1 MVPAQITT
9 KRNLKMY
16 ASKPIVTAISQG
28 RVDTQA
34 GGRLTEKE
42 NRESLLGYFKSRRP
56 YRIALGQTDFPEPLG
71 NRKGYR
77 DGQDFKPRVRR
88 MTNLKPCGTEAA
100 YQRHLLYKEPVDDAC
115 KEEHSR
121 YRRAGRD
128 REKAKAQS

>member
-1 MVPAQITT
+1 
-9 KRNLKMY
+9 MY
-16 ASKPIVTAISQG
+16 ASKQFITAPTQG

-56 YRIALGQTDFPEPLG
+56 CRIALGQTDFPEPLG

-88 MTNLKPCGTEAA
+88 MTKLKPCGTEAA
-100 YQRHLLYKEPVDDAC
+100 YQRHVTYKEPFDEAC
-115 KEEHSR
+115 KEAHAR
-121 YRRAGRD
+121 YRQAGRE

>member
-1 MVPAQITT
+1 
-9 KRNLKMY
+9 MY
-16 ASKPIVTAISQG
+16 ASKQFITAPTQG

-88 MTNLKPCGTEAA
+88 MTKLKPCGTEAS

-115 KEEHSR
+115 KEEHAR
-121 YRRAGRD
+121 YRQAGRE
-128 REKAKAQS
+128 RKNAKAQS